1 MKLKT
6 IYLRTGSALNPII
19 SEWAVNNG
27 LEVEEVSLTENYAD
41 EINGL
46 IIFNQNGDI
55 EKDAAEVRNAFDGK
69 SKPVHRID
77 INGTLMVGVS
87 NFDLWLERN
96 GCVKVLMLGSDTL
109 VENGNLNRFFEA
121 IKYEK

>member
-6 IYLRTGSALNPII
+6 IYLRTGSTLNPII
-19 SEWAVNNG
+19 SEWANNNG
-27 LEVEEVSLTENYAD
+27 LEAEEVSLSENYTD
-41 EINGL
+41 GINGL
-46 IIFNQNGDI
+46 IILNQNGDI
-55 EKDAAEVRNAFDGK
+55 EKELMEARNAFDGK

-96 GCVKVLMLGSDTL
+96 GVANVLILGHDGL
-109 VENGNLNRFFEA
+109 VENPNLNRFFET
-121 IKYEK
+121 IKL

>member
-6 IYLRTGSALNPII
+6 IFLRTGSTLNPII
-19 SEWAVNNG
+19 SEWASNNG
-27 LEVEEVSLTENYAD
+27 LEVEEVSLTENYGD

-46 IIFNQNGDI
+46 IILNQNGDL
-55 EKDAAEVRNAFDGK
+55 EKDAVEVRNAFDGK

-96 GCVKVLMLGSDTL
+96 GCFKVLIIGSETL
-109 VENGNLNRFFEA
+109 LENANFNRFFET
-121 IKYEK
+121 IKLQ

>member
-6 IYLRTGSALNPII
+6 IYLRTGSTLNPII
-19 SEWAVNNG
+19 SEWANNNG

-41 EINGL
+41 GINGL

-55 EKDAAEVRNAFDGK
+55 EKEVVEVRNAFDSK

-96 GCVKVLMLGSDTL
+96 GCVNVLMLGSDSL
-109 VENGNLNRFFEA
+109 LENGNLNRFFET
-121 IKYEK
+121 IKFEK